1 MTYARTSA
9 GWFRPYFVDEDGI
22 LHMNEIANKY
32 TNFYTRMTSGWVSRD
47 ALTQLSNAGDV
58 RRVDRLVAANAIRKR
73 LLSDPETNRS
83 RIARFRVAYM
93 LYLSNPSSDDPH
105 ASPYVIWRKCMKQ
118 ENKNRRAQTRDLLE
132 FNSLAAEDFDV
143 PPSADLLQHL
153 ERHPHLIH
161 NIALLKLQL
170 KWPNEIYSNALVNGL
185 RDAKKAMEAAAE
197 ARSVALEILS

>member
-1 MTYARTSA
+1 
-9 GWFRPYFVDEDGI
+9 
-22 LHMNEIANKY
+22 
-32 TNFYTRMTSGWVSRD
+32 
-47 ALTQLSNAGDV
+47 
-58 RRVDRLVAANAIRKR
+58 
-73 LLSDPETNRS
+73 
-83 RIARFRVAYM
+83 
-93 LYLSNPSSDDPH
+93 
-105 ASPYVIWRKCMKQ
+105 MKQ